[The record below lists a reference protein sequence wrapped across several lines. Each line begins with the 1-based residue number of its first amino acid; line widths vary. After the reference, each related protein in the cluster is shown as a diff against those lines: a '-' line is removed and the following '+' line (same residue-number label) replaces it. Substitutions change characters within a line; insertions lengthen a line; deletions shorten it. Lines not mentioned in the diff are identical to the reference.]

1 MFSNLELRLCGSTA
15 SSTIRISFDNLLST
29 TINHEAIVNEAL
41 NLGGN
46 VVNESLILFTSETN
60 LLKLVQFI
68 ASL

>member
-68 ASL
+68 TSL

>member
-15 SSTIRISFDNLLST
+15 SSTIRVSFDNLLST